1 MKRLWWKHHIIYYCA
16 MNHGKEMLLLDYIN
30 YFDFGRWLEFD
41 NNKRKIKLKIF
52 SDTVNSRCGVVVYLL
67 YIIIPGRWFY

>member
-16 MNHGKEMLLLDYIN
+16 MNHGKEMILLDYIN

-41 NNKRKIKLKIF
+41 NNKRKIKFKIF
-52 SDTVNSRCGVVVYLL
+52 SDAVNSRCGVVVYLL